1 MENLIKISQS
11 NKYSNLKNNTRLID
25 TYQKGS
31 VRGESRNFENGANKK
46 AKSNQISPSNIVF
59 LQVNGISQLEKE
71 VQEISRMPS
80 TAIDYKALN
89 RNEQTGELEPEGQVD
104 EFLVTD

>member
-1 MENLIKISQS
+1 
-11 NKYSNLKNNTRLID
+11 
-25 TYQKGS
+25 
-31 VRGESRNFENGANKK
+31 
-46 AKSNQISPSNIVF
+46 

-80 TAIDYKALN
+80 KTIDYKALT